1 MLHYDTK
8 RMSVENFKDTGFLNI
23 NEVFDKYSDN
33 PNDILEI
40 CLLDYLLELEEAG
53 IEFES
58 YRGPISK
65 LFDYLYTQDGMLT
78 PDTYLFY
85 VLDSGLVVQVNTVTG
100 TVDSFWRSHSI
111 AYADISKEDFSTE
124 MQNAL
129 WTAGEITALL
139 SQVAAKALNI
149 EPLFE
154 YEALPHY
161 TEEQRE
167 AHARACD
174 IDDAING

>member
-8 RMSVENFKDTGFLNI
+8 RMSVENFKDTGFL
-23 NEVFDKYSDN
+23 N

-58 YRGPISK
+58 YMGPLSK

-100 TVDSFWRSHSI
+100 TVDSFWCSHSI

-124 MQNAL
+124 MQNVL

-154 YEALPHY
+154 YEALPNY

>member
-23 NEVFDKYSDN
+23 NEVLDKYSYN

-40 CLLDYLLELEEAG
+40 CLLDYLLELEEVG

-58 YRGPISK
+58 DKRPIGE
-65 LFDYLYTQDGMLT
+65 LFDYLYTQNDMLT

-85 VLDSGLVVQVNTVTG
+85 VLDSGLVVQVNTVIG
-100 TVDSFWRSHSI
+100 TVDTFWRFHSV
-111 AYADISKEDFSTE
+111 AYANTCKEDFSTE
-124 MQNAL
+124 MQDAL
-129 WTAGEITALL
+129 GTAGEVTALL

-154 YEALPHY
+154 FEALPHY

-167 AHARACD
+167 AHDRACD